1 MRSILPEYTSEGE
14 LLTVLS
20 HWCVLMCGLSPCQ
33 GSWSGWPLCPPPQ
46 GLGIYVHDGVR
57 DRSLERGGGARMK
70 GGWKVK
76 REEGREAER
85 RDVALWRK
93 KTSDW
98 RLVHANAVWLTYT
111 YTLTHKD
118 TLSPA
123 ATYGPHVEKAA
134 AQERVHAPMY
144 VGQTGDVEDFMPEAG
159 RQQEEEVQ
167 RPVPHLV
174 TRPTTVLHMKCKH
187 HGTSCL
193 QIMPGCLSDQ
203 IRPDTPFVCGISLFF

>member
-1 MRSILPEYTSEGE
+1 MRLILPEYTSEEE

-57 DRSLERGGGARMK
+57 DRSLERGGARMK

-111 YTLTHKD
+111 HTLTHKD